1 MIDLLEDWSDMP
13 EGKDMFLAIGNST
26 ESVPKYYWNVLKDI
40 SLKALTDLEDST
52 QKKFVTPQRANN
64 FAIEYVKR
72 ARQAVFDEEPA
83 SVWEKLM
90 SQTAAEF
97 MRTWLLQD
105 EKKGPLP
112 NPILKKSHIAN
123 KLLKWLGKKKHRL
136 PPTTIWHHED
146 KMITYIKRRWG
157 PDELGSI
164 KHIIYPKEKRA
175 VIKKIKKPGVSGKSA
190 TDEISSSSGSKAP
203 AQTGV
208 ADGTSVGTEKTV
220 PMPGGQPLPAG
231 SKQEATSADT
241 AAKLQA
247 EDPHKAPVPKK
258 PLPKKKPPVFGPPR
272 KPKGRSAPK
281 ARVEA
286 KKPVPFGSDKELKQS
301 LAQARARQT
310 SLEGELGTRRRRERL
325 ELAPARV
332 RAEFAEYKRGMLA
345 KKPVRKRVDPMVLA
359 RQKELSAKRG
369 HPMSYASAKQS
380 LMEEAGPDPWA
391 HELRGRR
398 RRGDPDPGA
407 HFEQARVNE
416 ELREAYMRAR
426 GGEDTPL
433 RRVVER
439 EEDVPLRRVGS
450 EAIKTER
457 YQDLAFYRGWLKEA
471 RGDQRALEA
480 LLSPQIDHAPA
491 PPQGAIQPNF
501 PAGHQGIVLPP
512 VANYGFAPAVNV
524 ANNPIFHTSWN
535 DTVIA
540 LVDITLKNGNIRVTG
555 GNATIRCSKSGK
567 QAKGDIVKITRFIK
581 RYYKLGGF
589 LDGRKMS
596 SQRLIRHILSKLP
609 GIFSIRS

>member
-1 MIDLLEDWSDMP
+1 MI
-13 EGKDMFLAIGNST
+13 T
-26 ESVPKYYWNVLKDI
+26 
-40 SLKALTDLEDST
+40 
-52 QKKFVTPQRANN
+52 
-64 FAIEYVKR
+64 YVKR
-72 ARQAVFDEEPA
+72 
-83 SVWEKLM
+83 
-90 SQTAAEF
+90 
-97 MRTWLLQD
+97 
-105 EKKGPLP
+105 
-112 NPILKKSHIAN
+112 
-123 KLLKWLGKKKHRL
+123 
-136 PPTTIWHHED
+136 
-146 KMITYIKRRWG
+146 RWR

-175 VIKKIKKPGVSGKSA
+175 VIKKSKKPGVSGKSA
-190 TDEISSSSGSKAP
+190 TDGISSSSGSKAP

-231 SKQEATSADT
+231 SKHEATSADT
-241 AAKLQA
+241 AAKLHA

-258 PLPKKKPPVFGPPR
+258 PLPKKKPPVFAAPR

-345 KKPVRKRVDPMVLA
+345 KKPVRKRVKEVEA

-369 HPMSYASAKQS
+369 RQMSYASAKQS

-407 HFEQARVNE
+407 HFEQTRVNE
-416 ELREAYMRAR
+416 ELFSAYMRAR
-426 GGEDTPL
+426 GDEDTPL
-433 RRVVER
+433 RA
-439 EEDVPLRRVGS
+439 EE
-450 EAIKTER
+450 
-457 YQDLAFYRGWLKEA
+457 KEA
-471 RGDQRALEA
+471 PLPGLFGRLA
-480 LLSPQIDHAPA
+480 PQIDQAPA